1 MRFLSFP
8 LLLLLSTVAVFIAG
22 AGAATLGLDL
32 HHRFSPTVSRWFD
45 SRGGGGASGW
55 PENGTAEYYAALAAH
70 DRALHGRALSSSPP
84 DLTFSEG
91 NATFRIN
98 SLSYLYYA
106 MVTVGTP
113 GATFLVALDTGSDLF
128 WLPCDCYGCASSS
141 SLNSI
146 PDFQVRM
153 YSPNASVTSQAVP
166 CGSNFCEQQKTDCSG
181 VTGSCS
187 YKVVYVSS
195 DTSSSGILVE
205 DVMHFMKEDTQS
217 EIVEAR
223 IIFGDQTGAF
233 QEHAA
238 PNGLLGL
245 GMEKVSVPSI
255 LSSAGFTSNSF
266 SMCFGRDGIGRISF
280 GDKGSL
286 DQDET
291 PFNVDQLHPKYNIS
305 IIGMLVGNAA
315 IDADFSALVDTGTT
329 FTYFTDLIYSQLSK
343 AFHEQVQDKQY
354 TTDSN
359 IPFEHCYFMS
369 SGTSNVPTV
378 TLTTSIGSP
387 FPVNYPIIAF
397 PVQENEFAY
406 CFAVA
411 KGDKLNIIGQNF
423 LAGLQ
428 IVFDRER
435 MILGWKK
442 VSCSDVKSSGSLPT
456 TPWNSS
462 SSRPGAAGPNIN
474 RPEARKETG
483 NNNQV
488 TIVTSPAN
496 YLSNLMNNLILL
508 LFLLHLINI

>member
-8 LLLLLSTVAVFIAG
+8 LLLLLLSAVAVFIAG
-22 AGAATLGLDL
+22 DGAGAAILGLDL
-32 HHRFSPTVSRWFD
+32 HHRFSPTVRHWFD
-45 SRGGGGASGW
+45 SRGFGGASGW

-70 DRALHGRALSSSPP
+70 DRALHGRSLSSSPP

-91 NATFRIN
+91 NVTIRIT
-98 SLSYLYYA
+98 SLSFLHYA

-141 SLNSI
+141 SLNSM
-146 PDFQVRM
+146 PDFQVSL
-153 YSPNASVTSQAVP
+153 YSPNASVTSHAVP
-166 CGSNFCEQQKTDCSG
+166 CNSNFCEQQKTGCSG
-181 VTGSCS
+181 VTSSCP
-187 YKVVYVSS
+187 YKVVYVSN
-195 DTSSSGILVE
+195 DTSSSGIFVE
-205 DVMHFMKEDTQS
+205 DVMFFRTEDTQS

-223 IIFGDQTGAF
+223 IIFGCGQDQTGAF
-233 QEHAA
+233 LEHAA

-266 SMCFGRDGIGRISF
+266 SMCFGHDDIGRISF

-291 PFNVDQLHPKYNIS
+291 PFNVDQLHPKYNIN
-305 IIGMLVGNAA
+305 IIGMLVGNSA
-315 IDADFSALVDTGTT
+315 IDADFSALVDTGTS
-329 FTYFTDLIYSQLSK
+329 FTYFIEPIYSQLSK

-354 TTDSN
+354 TTDSK
-359 IPFEHCYFMS
+359 IPFEYCYIMS

-378 TLTTSIGSP
+378 TLTTSSGSP

-397 PVQENEFAY
+397 PVQANELAY

-423 LAGLQ
+423 LTGLQ
-428 IVFDRER
+428 VVFDRER

-442 VSCSDVKSSGSLPT
+442 VMMSKIQALFPQLLGTHHLLILVLPGLIST
-456 TPWNSS
+456 GL
-462 SSRPGAAGPNIN
+462 RPGRRRGAIT
-474 RPEARKETG
+474 K
-483 NNNQV
+483 
-488 TIVTSPAN
+488 SP
-496 YLSNLMNNLILL
+496 
-508 LFLLHLINI
+508 